1 MSRPAALTLRKATR
15 SAFAVS
21 MLAAS
26 LCAAA
31 HAQYPGR
38 IKKDADAGPTLRASG
53 VFEWTGDLAK
63 PKAGR
68 LIPLAVWD
76 GQQYQPGG
84 LYLAQPAPLTVLT
97 GTVYELEQAGAPKGL
112 FQVNG
117 AENLGADLGG
127 SQGSSWIAVGSVKQD
142 RPIIAKAKPPMSK
155 HPPQVVKDAGSD
167 DHPTLHRKD
176 GSGGD
181 SSSSSTSS
189 TSSDPDRPTLHR
201 KDSGDAS
208 STSGSGSGSS
218 SGSQTSSAGSQ
229 TSGSQ
234 TSPST
239 SQTGSG
245 SNGSST
251 TASSDPDKPTLHRRD
266 ASDSSSGSDSGSGS
280 GSTQSA
286 PADDSDRPTLHKKDS
301 SGDAQNAPSVDPER
315 PTLHHHQD
323 ATASGGGPVSFPAD
337 PDRPKLRY
345 GKPQVQEGIVE
356 PSKLEGLP
364 MDMNQMAAI
373 SDVKTGEPHP
383 YTYSWTDPADAAK
396 FKAAMEDLAQKAIA
410 SGFATPTTP
419 ANVTKTAT
427 KTPAKTAT
435 ARHKAATPPPLPPLE
450 DEKFNVFEL
459 SYNGGATAVLT
470 AKTTGSDGEAKYITL
485 IAQPDFYGN
494 PQTFFKQSTSDK
506 ALDIVPRMRLV
517 DAADTDGD
525 GRAEL
530 IFELRGKTGRSFGI
544 YRLSSGRMFEAFNTG
559 PLP

>member
-1 MSRPAALTLRKATR
+1 MSRSAAPIHRSVMR
-15 SAFAVS
+15 SAFVMS
-21 MLAAS
+21 ILAAS

-38 IKKDADAGPTLRASG
+38 VKKDADTGPTLRATG
-53 VFEWTGDLAK
+53 IFEWTGDLAN

-84 LYLAQPAPLTVLT
+84 LYLAAPAPLTVLT
-97 GTVYELEQAGAPKGL
+97 GTVYELDQAGARKGL

-117 AENLGADLGG
+117 AENLGGG
-127 SQGSSWIAVGSVKQD
+127 VSGESAGSSSWIAVGSVKPEV
-142 RPIIAKAKPPMSK
+142 PIVRAKPPMSK

-167 DHPTLHRKD
+167 
-176 GSGGD
+176 S
-181 SSSSSTSS
+181 
-189 TSSDPDRPTLHR
+189 DRPTLHR
-201 KDSGDAS
+201 KDSSDSGDSSSSASSDPNRPTLHHKDSGDAG
-208 STSGSGSGSS
+208 STGSGSGSQT
-218 SGSQTSSAGSQ
+218 GS
-229 TSGSQ
+229 SGSQ

-245 SNGSST
+245 SSSSST

-266 ASDSSSGSDSGSGS
+266 ASDSSSDSSS
-280 GSTQSA
+280 ASTQSA

-301 SGDAQNAPSVDPER
+301 SGDAQNAPNVDPER

-323 ATASGGGPVSFPAD
+323 AAAGGAGPVSFPAD

-345 GKPQVQEGIVE
+345 GKPQVLEGTVE

-373 SDVKTGEPHP
+373 SDVKTAEPHP
-383 YTYSWTDPADAAK
+383 YTYSWNDSADAAK

-410 SGFATPTTP
+410 AGFATTTTTTKP
-419 ANVTKTAT
+419 ANATKTAT
-427 KTPAKTAT
+427 KPPANATAKTAT

-450 DEKFNVFEL
+450 DEKFNIFEL
-459 SYNGGATAVLT
+459 SYNGGATGVLT
-470 AKTTGSDGEAKYITL
+470 AKTTGADGSAKYITL
-485 IAQPDFYGN
+485 IAQPDFYGA
-494 PQTFFKQSTSDK
+494 PQTFFKQLTSDK

-544 YRLSSGRMFEAFNTG
+544 YRLSSGHMFEAFNTG

>member
-1 MSRPAALTLRKATR
+1 MRSVFVMPILIAALCT
-15 SAFAVS
+15 
-21 MLAAS
+21 
-26 LCAAA
+26 AA
-31 HAQYPGR
+31 HAQYPGH
-38 IKKDADAGPTLRASG
+38 IKKDADTGPTLRATG
-53 VFEWTGDLAK
+53 IFEWTGDLAN

-84 LYLAQPAPLTVLT
+84 LYLAQPAPLTVLS

-117 AENLGADLGG
+117 AENLGGG
-127 SQGSSWIAVGSVKQD
+127 VSGEASGSSSWIAVGSVKPEM
-142 RPIIAKAKPPMSK
+142 PIARAKPPMSK

-167 DHPTLHRKD
+167 RPTLHQKD
-176 GSGGD
+176 SSGGD
-181 SSSSSTSS
+181 NPSSSTS
-189 TSSDPDRPTLHR
+189 SSDPDRPTLHR

-208 STSGSGSGSS
+208 SSSGSGSGSS
-218 SGSQTSSAGSQ
+218 GSGSQTSS
-229 TSGSQ
+229 SGSQ
-234 TSPST
+234 SSSGSPASPST

-245 SNGSST
+245 SNSSST

-266 ASDSSSGSDSGSGS
+266 ASDSGSDSSSGSGS

-286 PADDSDRPTLHKKDS
+286 PADDSDRPTLHKRDS
-301 SGDAQNAPSVDPER
+301 SGDTQNAPSVDPDR

-323 ATASGGGPVSFPAD
+323 SAANASGPVSFPAD

-345 GKPQVQEGIVE
+345 GKPQVLEGTVE

-373 SDVKTGEPHP
+373 SDVKTREAHP
-383 YTYSWTDPADAAK
+383 FTYRWNDPADAAK

-410 SGFATPTTP
+410 AGFATTTTTKP
-419 ANVTKTAT
+419 ANVTKPAT

-435 ARHKAATPPPLPPLE
+435 ARRKAATPPPLPPLE

-470 AKTTGSDGEAKYITL
+470 AKTTGADGSAKYITL
-485 IAQPDFYGN
+485 IAQPDFYGS
-494 PQTFFKQSTSDK
+494 PQVFFKQLTSDK

-544 YRLSSGRMFEAFNTG
+544 YRLSSGKMFEAYNTG